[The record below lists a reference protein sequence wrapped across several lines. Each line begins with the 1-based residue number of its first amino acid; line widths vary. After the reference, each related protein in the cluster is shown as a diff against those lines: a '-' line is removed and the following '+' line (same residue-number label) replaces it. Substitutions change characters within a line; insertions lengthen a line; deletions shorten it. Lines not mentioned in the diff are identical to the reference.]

1 MCNALLMKRN
11 LLRRQTAKKKKGK
24 DVTLRRLKMPRLHR
38 LTHKKKR
45 GEEKERNGVLQSTQ
59 ACPAHVAAPLTEVVP
74 IAPSCSSLLFFNEG
88 RRVREGKERGED
100 GLNSQ
105 R

>member
-1 MCNALLMKRN
+1 
-11 LLRRQTAKKKKGK
+11 
-24 DVTLRRLKMPRLHR
+24 

-74 IAPSCSSLLFFNEG
+74 IAPSCSSLLFSTKEG
-88 RRVREGKERGED
+88 G
-100 GLNSQ
+100 
-105 R
+105 